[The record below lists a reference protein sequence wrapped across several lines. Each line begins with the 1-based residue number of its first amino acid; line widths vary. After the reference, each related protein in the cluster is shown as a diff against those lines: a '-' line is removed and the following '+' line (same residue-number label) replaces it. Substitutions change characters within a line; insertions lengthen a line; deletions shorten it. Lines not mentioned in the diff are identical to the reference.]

1 MTKKTPRIDQR
12 LHATLTRTHDD
23 KRPMSSRR
31 DQKSV
36 MIDIKMHGFTREL
49 MPTMGNIVTALQ
61 TATATPQTTPATPPT
76 SVTPLPIP
84 YGLPPTRTLITVNR
98 SPHGHKKARDQ
109 FHLTHHGM
117 SLKGLRRH
125 AGIAQQTGNDTRR
138 APLHSLLN
146 ALLNHPVVQKGF
158 DVKLHITGGKA
169 K

>member
-1 MTKKTPRIDQR
+1 
-12 LHATLTRTHDD
+12 
-23 KRPMSSRR
+23 
-31 DQKSV
+31 

-49 MPTMGNIVTALQ
+49 MATVSNIVTSLHP
-61 TATATPQTTPATPPT
+61 TATPPH
-76 SVTPLPIP
+76 IP